1 MKFLFSFLLIAVI
14 AARAFSQ
21 ETTSA
26 SCQLFSVLQID
37 GQSEDWPLTWMTDSE
52 KEFSYNVCSDDKYL
66 FVRVKTEEYHIKR
79 KMAAFGFTLWI
90 DPNGKKKRKLGLRF
104 PVGGAEAEERV
115 AEMRKSNDNYKNLSV
130 SQRAEVQKEID
141 RKLIVGLE
149 VLELIGLAEDPIT
162 ATRSG
167 ITNGIKVAIGM
178 DADGAYVYEAIIPFK
193 SYRLSKASIS
203 DLGIGFET
211 GKYTTH
217 KAKTNTKTSAD
228 GDFSGA
234 RTLAERQG
242 YESLQANPQIAYAS
256 SLWVTLKL
264 K

>member
-1 MKFLFSFLLIAVI
+1 MKLLFSFLWSAVI
-14 AARAFSQ
+14 TAPVFSQ
-21 ETTSA
+21 EAASG
-26 SCQLFSVLQID
+26 SCQLISVLQID
-37 GQSEDWPLTWMTDSE
+37 GQAEEWPLTWIADPE
-52 KEFSYNVCSDDKYL
+52 KEFSYNVCSDDNYL
-66 FVRVKTEEYHIKR
+66 FVRVKTGEYHIKR

-115 AEMRKSNDNYKNLSV
+115 AEMRKSNDNYKNLTAI
-130 SQRAEVQKEID
+130 QRAEVQKEID

-149 VLELIGLAEDPIT
+149 VIELIGLADDPIT

-203 DLGIGFET
+203 NLGIGFET
-211 GKYTTH
+211 GRYTAP
-217 KAKTNTKTSAD
+217 KVKTDTKTSAD
-228 GDFSGA
+228 GSFSGA
-234 RTLAERQG
+234 KTLAERQG
-242 YESLQANPQIAYAS
+242 YESLQTNPQIAYAS
-256 SLWVTLKL
+256 SLWVTVKL